1 MLEKMIDELFLK
13 FSAFYGSQFISKW
26 TGIDIGMVKGE
37 WADGLEQFKVET
49 IIKALDYVR
58 ENNEFPP
65 SLPEF
70 IKICKE
76 FKTRPGDDVVKLTH
90 VHSPVSPEKAK
101 ENLDRIKEML
111 SKSKLRT
118 RINDDG

>member
-1 MLEKMIDELFLK
+1 MINELFLK

-26 TGIDIGMVKGE
+26 TGIDIDMVKSE

-49 IIKALDYVR
+49 ISKALDYVR

-70 IKICKE
+70 VKICKE
-76 FKTRPGDDVVKLTH
+76 FKPRPEDENLRLTH
-90 VHSPVSPEKAK
+90 VHQPISEEKAK
-101 ENLDRIKEML
+101 ENLAKMKEML
-111 SKSKLRT
+111 DNSKIVIK
-118 RINDDG
+118 DD